1 MLFQKKGNIN
11 KKCLINDFKI
21 ETYLVMKKDKYLQL
35 FNYLLE
41 FSKLRANPVRD
52 IESSDTQYPNKI
64 WLADVP
70 QYEIFDCVTFPSYN
84 EDADYWLKVTKP
96 KDEPQ
101 QPTFRK
107 LSETL
112 NDWIVKDS
120 LTNEDGTPS
129 LKETIV
135 KNGETIAIADQQ
147 GLQDEF
153 DKYLNE
159 QWLNDL
165 EFYKQEIRTYGIR
178 NAEYEQKAKTYKH
191 LFSIYNKAQQFGEEF
206 ELIFAV
212 GLINFKEG
220 ADTPKICRHILTSK
234 ADILFE
240 SSQNESCLKVSQSI
254 DNEIQIETDAIIDL
268 FEQFEATDVIEAEK
282 LVSSFLTENSI
293 SDNLFDPQIK
303 DAIQI
308 FADRIRPD
316 GQSREDL
323 SKPKEV
329 ANKPTVYFAPALLLR
344 KRNTRS
350 FSALYEKIISEIT
363 TSSDSIDIPSI
374 NDIIGALQPEENSE
388 FSENESSNSFSD
400 ETIYFPKKYNDEQ
413 IEIIEKARRNNKVLV
428 QGPPGTGK
436 SHTIANL
443 ICHLLANGKKILVTA
458 HTERAL
464 KVLRKQLPPD
474 FRNLTVNLLTTDKS
488 ENREGNDSINSLDSS
503 VNAINDKLASIT
515 DLNRYSKEIE
525 EREKELAELKEEEA
539 HTKNEWLKIKEKS
552 TRRQNINRNYY
563 GTLSEIAEKI
573 EKEFSVFSWY
583 KDDFADINKIEL
595 VSEIE
600 NLITLTRK
608 YQKIDCDDFNFI
620 IPQKDKLLSLS
631 QLREY
636 RKSTNDLLQKYTSKR
651 EHTLI
656 ASKDYKELRSLLEEL
671 HKIFLVIENNSLP
684 FKARVISDFPRNQFL
699 WSDKIS
705 RTNKLLSELD
715 KEQLKQ
721 FERSVE
727 IKYPNDKSW
736 IQLNGDAK
744 TLLTYL
750 KEGNNLSGMLFAV
763 KKPLLPKNIKEKLYF
778 IDSVKV
784 NGSPCDTQSEFAT
797 VLTDIKIKQDF
808 EELERIWEMQPK
820 GNTKSYFEKLVYY
833 TKLKDDTEMF
843 MATIGDVYKFK
854 SQIELNSSLKID
866 DYNSLSIKELIEE
879 TDYNYL
885 LTQAKAY
892 KEKLFDV
899 KNHLSIQNIHPL
911 ANSILK
917 TLANIDT
924 EKYEQELSEI
934 DTLNAEKDKYIEYRN
949 LKESLQRDLPTLVD
963 EISQDTFD
971 SKNLKHLENA
981 IHYKHAFSEISK
993 LLEENYEAKLEHKL
1007 SDIERKEEKLI
1018 SDIGSRKAW
1027 LFVLERLRA
1036 DTFLRQ
1042 NLQKWVLAVKRIPKT
1057 ASAKTAHSS
1066 RKLAQQQ
1073 MDKCKDSVPCWI
1085 MPLYK
1090 VAETINPELGMYD
1103 YVIIDEASQLGAEAS
1118 FLHYIGKNIIIVGDD
1133 KQTSPEYVGVDQN
1146 AMAPFIKKYLSGIS
1160 IGPFLDIKYS
1170 FFDQAKI
1177 ISNGMTVLREHF
1189 RCMPEIIEFC
1199 NKHFYSP
1206 DGKGLYPL
1214 KQYSEKRLEP
1224 LKTEYCQSGFVDG
1237 TYQNI
1242 TNKVEAEGIANKIA
1256 ELVNDENYKGK
1267 SFGVIALQGNKQATI
1282 IDNLILKKIGE
1293 VEYKNRNIVC
1303 GNSASF
1309 QGDERD
1315 IMFLSLITAHN
1326 HNRSALTKPEDERRF
1341 NVAVS
1346 RAKEQIW
1353 LYHSVQLDDMSNQN
1367 DLRYKLLDHFLN
1379 HKQQPIPPQK
1389 FIERSMGTQPE
1400 PFESWFEVDVFNDI
1414 VSNNYSVIPQYEVAK
1429 GRYRIDLVTLLG
1441 NGIKI
1446 AIECDGD
1453 KFHGAQ
1459 QFQNDLMRQKVLERC
1474 GWQFFRV
1481 RGGEYY
1487 SNRIKAM
1494 EPLWKLLK
1502 ENDSNVNVYDSKFS
1516 AKQKNPKEQQIVQNA
1531 TIKKNIIQ
1539 KVGKYSQLELFAN
1552 EGDDVNHIIKKQLN
1566 PKTFLPSLNKKI
1578 VRFPEFLVFTSF
1590 NNVYKIPNTLNKTN
1604 AEIKKQIELDDGEK
1618 VIYITGVKN
1627 YSGYLFVAFANGKA
1641 AKISFTSY
1649 QTEQN
1654 RKKLKNAFSG
1664 ESKVIFMERIENEI
1678 DVIAISSIMKI
1689 VLFNTS
1695 QINPVESRTSKGV
1708 QVLKSK
1714 DGSTMVEIKKLSDVN
1729 LKNPEYYRKDGNLNI
1744 VGNYLKKGD
1753 IL

>member
-1 MLFQKKGNIN
+1 
-11 KKCLINDFKI
+11 
-21 ETYLVMKKDKYLQL
+21 MKKDKYLQI

-41 FSKLRANPVRD
+41 FSKLRSNPVRD
-52 IESSDTQYPNKI
+52 IESSDAQYPDKV
-64 WLADVP
+64 WLADIP
-70 QYEIFDCVTFPSYN
+70 QYEIFDCITFPSYN

-96 KDEPQ
+96 KVEPQ
-101 QPTFRK
+101 QPTFKK

-112 NDWIVKDS
+112 NEWIIKDS
-120 LTNEDGTPS
+120 LTDKDGTPS

-135 KNGETIAIADQQ
+135 KNGKTIALADQQ
-147 GLQDEF
+147 EIQQEF

-159 QWLNDL
+159 KWLNDL
-165 EFYKQEIRTYGIR
+165 ELYKQEIKAYEIQF
-178 NAEYEQKAKTYKH
+178 AEYERKAKTYKH
-191 LFSIYNKAQQFGEEF
+191 LFSIYNKAQQFGQEF
-206 ELIFAV
+206 ELIFGV
-212 GLINFKEG
+212 GLLYFKE
-220 ADTPKICRHILTSK
+220 DSNTPQICRHILTSK
-234 ADILFE
+234 AEISFE
-240 SSQNESCLKVSQSI
+240 FSQRESFVKVSPSI
-254 DNEIQIETDAIIDL
+254 DNEIQIETDAILDL
-268 FEQFEATDVIEAEK
+268 FEQFDSADVIEAEK
-282 LVSSFLTENSI
+282 LVASFLKEKNI

-303 DAIQI
+303 DAVQI

-316 GQSREDL
+316 GQSKEDL
-323 SKPKEV
+323 AKPKEV

-350 FSALYEKIISEIT
+350 FTALYEKIISEIT
-363 TSSDSIDIPSI
+363 VSADSIDIPSI
-374 NDIIGALQPEENSE
+374 NDIIGVLQPEEDSE
-388 FSENESSNSFSD
+388 ISENGTSNLSSD

-443 ICHLLANGKKILVTA
+443 ICHLLANGKKVLVTA
-458 HTERAL
+458 YTKRAL
-464 KVLRKQLPPD
+464 EVLKNQLPKD
-474 FRNLTVNLLTTDKS
+474 FQNLTVNLLS
-488 ENREGNDSINSLDSS
+488 GDSTSIQDLDAS
-503 VNAINDKLASIT
+503 VNAINDKLASVT
-515 DLNRYSKEIE
+515 DLTKYEKEIGD
-525 EREKELAELKEEEA
+525 REAELSSVKEQKA
-539 HTKNEWLKIKEKS
+539 HTKNEWLKVKEKS
-552 TRRQNINRNYY
+552 TRRQTINRNYT

-573 EKEFSVFSWY
+573 EKEFVAFSWY

-595 VSEIE
+595 VSDIE

-608 YQKIDCDDFNFI
+608 YQNIDCNVFNFI
-620 IPQKDKLLSLS
+620 IPQKEKLLSLS
-631 QLREY
+631 ELREY
-636 RKSTNDLLQKYTSKR
+636 RKIANDLLQKYTSKE
-651 EHTLI
+651 EHILI
-656 ASKDYKELRSLLEEL
+656 TSKNYQELRSLLEEL
-671 HKIFLVIENNSLP
+671 HKLFLVIENNSLS
-684 FKARVISDFPRNQFL
+684 FKERVISDLPNNQFL

-705 RTNKLLSELD
+705 RTNKLLSELNE
-715 KEQLKQ
+715 EQLKQ
-721 FERSVE
+721 FDRSVE

-750 KEGNNLSGMLFAV
+750 KEGNSLSGMLFAI

-778 IDSVKV
+778 IDSVRV

-808 EELERIWEMQPK
+808 EELERIWEMQPN
-820 GNTKSYFEKLVYY
+820 GNAKSYFDKLVYY
-833 TKLKDDTEMF
+833 NKVKDDTEMF
-843 MATIGDVYKFK
+843 IGIIGDVNKLK
-854 SQIELNSSLKID
+854 SQIESASSIKIA
-866 DYNSLSIKELIEE
+866 DYNSLSIKELIKE
-879 TDYNYL
+879 TDYNHL
-885 LTQAKAY
+885 LAQTKAY
-892 KEKLFDV
+892 KEKLTDV

-924 EKYEQELSEI
+924 EKYEQELTEI
-934 DTLNAEKDKYIEYRN
+934 DTLNSEKDKYTKYKN
-949 LKESLQRDLPTLVD
+949 LKESLQRNFPTLVD

-971 SKNLKHLENA
+971 SSNFKHLENA
-981 IHYKHAFSEISK
+981 IHFKHAYTEITK
-993 LLEENYEAKLEHKL
+993 LLEEDYETKLEYKL
-1007 SDIERKEEKLI
+1007 SDFERQEKNLI
-1018 SDIGSRKAW
+1018 SDIASRKAW
-1027 LFVLERLRA
+1027 LSVLGGLSKN
-1036 DTFLRQ
+1036 FLLRQ
-1042 NLQKWVLAVKRIPKT
+1042 HLQAWVQAVKKIGKT
-1057 ASAKTAHSS
+1057 GTGKRALKF
-1066 RKLAQQQ
+1066 RKEAQHQ
-1073 MDKCKDSVPCWI
+1073 MEKCKDSVPCWI

-1090 VAETINPELGMYD
+1090 VAETINPEQGMYD
-1103 YVIIDEASQLGAEAS
+1103 YVIIDEASQLGADAI
-1118 FLHYIGKNIIIVGDD
+1118 FLLYISKNIIIVGDD
-1133 KQTSPEYVGVDQN
+1133 KQTSPEYVGVDANTMTPHINRHLQN
-1146 AMAPFIKKYLSGIS
+1146 IPFANYYGTE
-1160 IGPFLDIKYS
+1160 FS
-1170 FFDQAKI
+1170 FFDHAKRFC
-1177 ISNGMTVLREHF
+1177 NGMTVLREHF

-1199 NKHFYSP
+1199 NKHFYAP

-1214 KQYSEKRLEP
+1214 KQYSENRIEP
-1224 LKTEYCQSGFVDG
+1224 LKTEYCQSGYVDG

-1256 ELVNDENYKGK
+1256 ELINDENYKGK

-1453 KFHGAQ
+1453 KFHGAE

-1487 SNRIKAM
+1487 SNRKKAM
-1494 EPLWKLLK
+1494 QPLWKLLK
-1502 ENDSNVNVYDSKFS
+1502 ANDIQIEEPQIKNNYEQSEVEATEFKTNVT
-1516 AKQKNPKEQQIVQNA
+1516 AQTE
-1531 TIKKNIIQ
+1531 TIKQVIPKQDTIFEQANLFETKKQVAMDFSNQQPIQ
-1539 KVGKYSQLELFAN
+1539 TANSIKTATNLFA
-1552 EGDDVNHIIKKQLN
+1552 
-1566 PKTFLPSLNKKI
+1566 
-1578 VRFPEFLVFTSF
+1578 FPEFLVFTSLH
-1590 NNVYKIPNTLNKTN
+1590 NVYKIQNRGFNNKSQII
-1604 AEIKKQIELDDGEK
+1604 EQIEFEETEK
-1618 VIYITGVKN
+1618 PIYLTGTKN
-1627 YSGYLFVAFANGKA
+1627 YNGYLFVAFENGKA
-1641 AKISFTSY
+1641 GKISLTSY

-1654 RKKLKNAFSG
+1654 RKKLKNAYSN
-1664 ESKVIFMERIENEI
+1664 ESKLIFIEHIENDI
-1678 DVIAISSIMKI
+1678 DLVALSSIDK
-1689 VLFNTS
+1689 VALFNTS
-1695 QINPVESRTSKGV
+1695 KINPVDSRTSKGV
-1708 QVLKSK
+1708 QVMKPK
-1714 DGSTMVEIKKLSDVN
+1714 DGSFMKAVKKLNQVKFND
-1729 LKNPEYYRKDGNLNI
+1729 PEYYRKDGGLNI
-1744 VGNYLKKGD
+1744 VGYYLKQGD
-1753 IL
+1753 EI

>member
-1 MLFQKKGNIN
+1 
-11 KKCLINDFKI
+11 
-21 ETYLVMKKDKYLQL
+21 MKKDKYLQI

-41 FSKLRANPVRD
+41 FSKLRSNPVRD
-52 IESSDTQYPNKI
+52 IESSETQYPDKV
-64 WLADVP
+64 WLADIP
-70 QYEIFDCVTFPSYN
+70 QYEIFDCITFPSYN

-120 LTNEDGTPS
+120 LTDDDGTPS

-135 KNGETIAIADQQ
+135 KNGKTIALADQQ
-147 GLQDEF
+147 ELQEEF

-159 QWLNDL
+159 KWLNDL
-165 EFYKQEIRTYGIR
+165 ELYKQEIRTYEIQF
-178 NAEYEQKAKTYKH
+178 AEYERKAKTYKH

-206 ELIFAV
+206 ELIFGV
-212 GLINFKEG
+212 GLLYFKK
-220 ADTPKICRHILTSK
+220 DSNTPQICRHILTSK
-234 ADILFE
+234 AEISFE
-240 SSQNESCLKVSQSI
+240 FSQRESFVKVSPSI
-254 DNEIQIETDAIIDL
+254 DNEIQIETDAILDL
-268 FEQFEATDVIEAEK
+268 FEQFDSADVIEAEK
-282 LVSSFLTENSI
+282 LVASFLKEKGI

-316 GQSREDL
+316 GQSKEDL
-323 SKPKEV
+323 VKPKQV

-350 FSALYEKIISEIT
+350 FTALYEKIISEIT
-363 TSSDSIDIPSI
+363 ISPDSIDIPSI
-374 NDIIGALQPEENSE
+374 NDIIGVLQPEEDSDI
-388 FSENESSNSFSD
+388 SENETSNSFSD

-443 ICHLLANGKKILVTA
+443 ICHLLANGKKVLVTA
-458 HTERAL
+458 YTKRAL
-464 KVLRKQLPPD
+464 EVLKNQLPKD
-474 FRNLTVNLLTTDKS
+474 FQNLTVNLLS
-488 ENREGNDSINSLDSS
+488 GDSTSIQDLDSS

-515 DLNRYSKEIE
+515 DLTRYAKEIE
-525 EREKELAELKEEEA
+525 EREAELSRVKGENA
-539 HTKNEWLKIKEKS
+539 HTKNEWLKVKEKS
-552 TRRQNINRNYY
+552 TRRQNINRNYT

-573 EKEFSVFSWY
+573 EKEFSSFSWY
-583 KDDFADINKIEL
+583 NDDFADINKIEL
-595 VSEIE
+595 VGDVK
-600 NLITLTRK
+600 NFNALTRK
-608 YQKIDCDDFNFI
+608 YQSLDCNVFNFI
-620 IPQKDKLLSLS
+620 IPKKEKLPLLSELQEFRKITDDLLEKYNSKEEHFLIICKDYPALRS
-631 QLREY
+631 QLEW
-636 RKSTNDLLQKYTSKR
+636 L
-651 EHTLI
+651 
-656 ASKDYKELRSLLEEL
+656 YK
-671 HKIFLVIENNSLP
+671 LVLKTENNALL
-684 FKARVISDFPRNQFL
+684 FKSRIIHDFPNNQFL
-699 WSDKIS
+699 WTDKLT
-705 RTNKLLSELD
+705 RTNKLLSGLNE
-715 KEQLKQ
+715 EHLKQ
-721 FERSVE
+721 LDRNVE
-727 IKYPNDKSW
+727 IKYLNDKSW

-744 TLLTYL
+744 ILLNYL
-750 KEGNNLSGMLFAV
+750 KEGNSLSGILFAM

-778 IDSVKV
+778 IDSVKI
-784 NGSPCDTQSEFAT
+784 NGSLCDTQPEFVT
-797 VLTDIKIKQDF
+797 VLNDIKLKQDF
-808 EELERIWEMQPK
+808 EELEKIWEIQPN
-820 GNTKSYFEKLVYY
+820 GNSKSYFEKFVYY
-833 TKLKDDTEMF
+833 KKIKDDTDEL
-843 MATIGDVYKFK
+843 IGIIRDMSK
-854 SQIELNSSLKID
+854 SKAQIESESSIKIA
-866 DYNSLSIKELIEE
+866 DYNNNSLKELIEE

-885 LTQAKAY
+885 LSQT
-892 KEKLFDV
+892 KLFKGKLTDV
-899 KNHLSIQNIHPL
+899 QNYLSIQNIHPL
-911 ANSILK
+911 AKSILNS
-917 TLANIDT
+917 LANIDT

-934 DTLNAEKDKYIEYRN
+934 DILNTEKRKYSEYKE
-949 LKESLQRDLPTLVD
+949 LQESLQKDFPTLVF
-963 EISQDTFD
+963 EILQNTFD
-971 SKNLKHLENA
+971 SSNFTHLENA
-981 IHYKHAFSEISK
+981 IHYKHAYSEITK
-993 LLEENYEAKLEHKL
+993 LLEEDYETKLEYKL
-1007 SDIERKEEKLI
+1007 SDFERQEEKLI
-1018 SDIGSRKAW
+1018 SEIASKKAW
-1027 LFVLERLRA
+1027 LSVLSGLSNN
-1036 DTFLRQ
+1036 FLLRQ
-1042 NLQKWVLAVKRIPKT
+1042 HLQAWVQAVKKIGKT
-1057 ASAKTAHSS
+1057 GTGKRALKF
-1066 RKLAQQQ
+1066 RKEAQHQ
-1073 MDKCKDSVPCWI
+1073 MEKCKDSVPCWI

-1090 VAETINPELGMYD
+1090 VAETINPVQGMFD
-1103 YVIIDEASQLGAEAS
+1103 YVIIDEASQVGADAN
-1118 FLHYIGKNIIIVGDD
+1118 FLLYIAKNVIIVGDD
-1133 KQTSPEYVGVDQN
+1133 KQTSPEYVGVN
-1146 AMAPFIKKYLSGIS
+1146 AEAMEPFIKKHLEGI
-1160 IGPFLDIKYS
+1160 GFAKFFGLEFS

-1177 ISNGMTVLREHF
+1177 FCKGMTVLREHF

-1199 NKHFYSP
+1199 NKHFYAP

-1214 KQYSEKRLEP
+1214 KQYSENRFEP
-1224 LKTEYCQSGFVDG
+1224 LKTEYCQNGYVDG

-1379 HKQQPIPPQK
+1379 HKQQPIPPQR

-1453 KFHGAQ
+1453 KFHGAE

-1487 SNRIKAM
+1487 SNRKKAM
-1494 EPLWKLLK
+1494 QPLWKLLK
-1502 ENDSNVNVYDSKFS
+1502 ANEIQIEEPQIKNNYQQSEVEVAEFETNVT
-1516 AKQKNPKEQQIVQNA
+1516 AQAE
-1531 TIKKNIIQ
+1531 TIKQIIPRQ
-1539 KVGKYSQLELFAN
+1539 DTIFEQSDLFEAKKQVAIEFSNQPPIQTENSIKTATNLFA
-1552 EGDDVNHIIKKQLN
+1552 
-1566 PKTFLPSLNKKI
+1566 
-1578 VRFPEFLVFTSF
+1578 FPEFLVFTSLH
-1590 NNVYKIPNTLNKTN
+1590 NVYKIQNRGFNSK
-1604 AEIKKQIELDDGEK
+1604 AQIIEQIEFEVAEK
-1618 VIYITGVKN
+1618 PIYLTGTKN
-1627 YSGYLFVAFANGKA
+1627 YNGYLFVAFENGKA
-1641 AKISFTSY
+1641 GKISFTSY

-1654 RKKLKNAFSG
+1654 RKKLKNAYSN
-1664 ESKVIFMERIENEI
+1664 ESKLVFIEHIENDI
-1678 DVIAISSIMKI
+1678 DLVALSSIDK
-1689 VLFNTS
+1689 VALFNTS
-1695 QINPVESRTSKGV
+1695 KINPVDSRTSKGV
-1708 QVLKSK
+1708 QVMKPK
-1714 DGSTMVEIKKLSDVN
+1714 DGSFMKAVKKLNQVKFND
-1729 LKNPEYYRKDGNLNI
+1729 PEYYRKDGGLNI
-1744 VGNYLKKGD
+1744 VGYYLKPGD
-1753 IL
+1753 EI

>member
-1 MLFQKKGNIN
+1 
-11 KKCLINDFKI
+11 
-21 ETYLVMKKDKYLQL
+21 MKKDKYLQI

-41 FSKLRANPVRD
+41 FSKLRSNPVRD
-52 IESSDTQYPNKI
+52 IESSDAQYPDKV
-64 WLADVP
+64 WLADIP
-70 QYEIFDCVTFPSYN
+70 QYEIFDCITFPSYN

-101 QPTFRK
+101 QPTFKK

-120 LTNEDGTPS
+120 LTDEDGTPS

-135 KNGETIAIADQQ
+135 KNGKTIALADQQ
-147 GLQDEF
+147 ELQQEF

-159 QWLNDL
+159 KWLNDL
-165 EFYKQEIRTYGIR
+165 EQYKQEIRTYEIQF
-178 NAEYEQKAKTYKH
+178 AEYERKAKTYKH

-206 ELIFAV
+206 ELIFGV
-212 GLINFKEG
+212 GLLYFKE
-220 ADTPKICRHILTSK
+220 DSNTPKICRHVLTSK
-234 ADILFE
+234 AEISFE
-240 SSQNESCLKVSQSI
+240 FSQRESFVKVSQSI
-254 DNEIQIETDAIIDL
+254 DNEIQIETDAILDL
-268 FEQFEATDVIEAEK
+268 FEQFDSADVIEAEK
-282 LVSSFLTENSI
+282 LVASFLKEKGI

-316 GQSREDL
+316 GQSKEDL
-323 SKPKEV
+323 AKPKEG

-350 FSALYEKIISEIT
+350 FTSLYEKIISEIT
-363 TSSDSIDIPSI
+363 ISPDSIDISSI
-374 NDIIGALQPEENSE
+374 NDIIGVLQPEEDSD
-388 FSENESSNSFSD
+388 FSENGTSNSFND

-413 IEIIEKARRNNKVLV
+413 IEIVEKARRNNKVLV

-443 ICHLLANGKKILVTA
+443 ICHLLANGKKVLVTA
-458 HTERAL
+458 YTKRAL
-464 KVLRKQLPPD
+464 EVLKNQLPKD
-474 FRNLTVNLLTTDKS
+474 FQNLTVNLLS
-488 ENREGNDSINSLDSS
+488 GDSTSIQDLDSS

-515 DLNRYSKEIE
+515 DLTRYAKEIE
-525 EREKELAELKEEEA
+525 EREAELSRVKGENA
-539 HTKNEWLKIKEKS
+539 HTKNEWLNVKEKS
-552 TRRQNINRNYY
+552 TRRQNINRNYT

-573 EKEFSVFSWY
+573 EKEFSAFSWY

-595 VSEIE
+595 VGDIE
-600 NLITLTRK
+600 NIITQTRK
-608 YQKIDCDDFNFI
+608 YQSIDCNVFNFI
-620 IPQKDKLLSLS
+620 IPKKEKLLLLS
-631 QLREY
+631 ELQEY
-636 RKSTNDLLQKYTSKR
+636 RNIANYLLQKYTSKE
-651 EHTLI
+651 EHILI
-656 ASKDYKELRSLLEEL
+656 TSKNYQELKSLLEEL
-671 HKIFLVIENNSLP
+671 HKLFLVIENNSLP
-684 FKARVISDFPRNQFL
+684 FKARVISDFHNNQFL

-705 RTNKLLSELD
+705 RTNKLLAELNE
-715 KEQLKQ
+715 EQLKQ
-721 FERSVE
+721 FDRSVE

-750 KEGNNLSGMLFAV
+750 KEGNGLSGMLFAI

-797 VLTDIKIKQDF
+797 VLTDIKIKQVF
-808 EELERIWEMQPK
+808 EELERIWEMQPN
-820 GNTKSYFEKLVYY
+820 GNAKSYFDKLVYY
-833 TKLKDDTEMF
+833 KKFKDDTEMF
-843 MATIGDVYKFK
+843 IGIIGDVNKLK
-854 SQIELNSSLKID
+854 SQIESISSIKIA

-885 LTQAKAY
+885 LAQTKAY
-892 KEKLFDV
+892 KEKLTDV

-934 DTLNAEKDKYIEYRN
+934 DTLNSEKDKYIEYKN
-949 LKESLQRDLPTLVD
+949 LKESLQRNFPTLVD
-963 EISQDTFD
+963 EILQDTFD
-971 SKNLKHLENA
+971 SSNFRHLDNA
-981 IHYKHAFSEISK
+981 IYYKHAYSEITK
-993 LLEENYEAKLEHKL
+993 LLEEDYETKLEYKL
-1007 SDIERKEEKLI
+1007 SDFERQEEKLI
-1018 SDIGSRKAW
+1018 SDIASKKAW
-1027 LFVLERLRA
+1027 LSVLGGLSKN
-1036 DTFLRQ
+1036 FLLRQ
-1042 NLQKWVLAVKRIPKT
+1042 HLQAWVQAVKKIGKT
-1057 ASAKTAHSS
+1057 GTGKRALKF
-1066 RKLAQQQ
+1066 RKEAQHQ
-1073 MDKCKDSVPCWI
+1073 MEKCKDSVPCWI

-1090 VAETINPELGMYD
+1090 VAETINPEQGMYD
-1103 YVIIDEASQLGAEAS
+1103 YVIIDEASQLGADAI
-1118 FLHYIGKNIIIVGDD
+1118 FLLYISKNIIIVGDD
-1133 KQTSPEYVGVDQN
+1133 KQTSPEYVGVDAHTMTPHINRHLQN
-1146 AMAPFIKKYLSGIS
+1146 IPFANYYGTE
-1160 IGPFLDIKYS
+1160 FS
-1170 FFDQAKI
+1170 FFDHAKRFC
-1177 ISNGMTVLREHF
+1177 NGMTVLREHF

-1199 NKHFYSP
+1199 NKHFYAP

-1214 KQYSEKRLEP
+1214 KQYSENRIEP

-1453 KFHGAQ
+1453 KFHGAE

-1487 SNRIKAM
+1487 SNRKKAM
-1494 EPLWKLLK
+1494 QPLWKLLK
-1502 ENDSNVNVYDSKFS
+1502 ANDI
-1516 AKQKNPKEQQIVQNA
+1516 QIEEPQIKNNYQHSEVEKTEIETNETAQSE
-1531 TIKKNIIQ
+1531 TIKQIIPRQ
-1539 KVGKYSQLELFAN
+1539 NTILEESDLFETKKQVAMDFSNQRPIQTEHSIKIVTNLFA
-1552 EGDDVNHIIKKQLN
+1552 
-1566 PKTFLPSLNKKI
+1566 
-1578 VRFPEFLVFTSF
+1578 FPDFLVFTSLH
-1590 NNVYKIPNTLNKTN
+1590 NVYKIQNSGFNSI
-1604 AEIKKQIELDDGEK
+1604 AQVIEQVEFEETEK
-1618 VIYITGVKN
+1618 PIYITGTKN
-1627 YSGYLFVAFANGKA
+1627 YNGYLFLAFENGKA
-1641 AKISFTSY
+1641 GKISFTSY

-1654 RKKLKNAFSG
+1654 RKKLKNAYSN
-1664 ESKVIFMERIENEI
+1664 ESKLVFIEHIENDI
-1678 DVIAISSIMKI
+1678 DLVALSSIDR
-1689 VLFNTS
+1689 VALFNTS
-1695 QINPVESRTSKGV
+1695 KINPVDSRTSKGV
-1708 QVLKSK
+1708 QVMKPK
-1714 DGSTMVEIKKLSDVN
+1714 DGSFMKAVKKLNQVKFND
-1729 LKNPEYYRKDGNLNI
+1729 PEYYRKYGGLNI
-1744 VGNYLKKGD
+1744 VGYYLKQGD
-1753 IL
+1753 EI